1 MSLND
6 LLLHLAL
13 QVINLF
19 HQIVLEDFG
28 LVYLLIVFLLPQLIL
43 SPKFVL
49 LLSNSSIALF
59 GKLTEIH

>member
-1 MSLND
+1 MSLNE

-28 LVYLLIVFLLPQLIL
+28 LVYLLIVFLLPQLFL

>member
-1 MSLND
+1 MSLNE

>member
-1 MSLND
+1 MSLNE

-19 HQIVLEDFG
+19 HQIVLKDCG